1 MESCNPVTTAGSDES
16 GQKSEQ
22 RKSTGNRRREILA
35 RHVDRLRPA
44 DTASSSLSPLDV
56 DRLTSEISSFS
67 RVSMMDTDLC
77 LDLKGRASTA
87 DHSALCTWT
96 TFHRKIF
103 EPLAGSNLITVPC
116 CKSCNSSASKD
127 DQYFL
132 VFIGLREGANRLSK
146 AFNAFTGGI
155 ESDQ

>member
-1 MESCNPVTTAGSDES
+1 MPRPKGTCVYCGSFGPLHMD
-16 GQKSEQ
+16 
-22 RKSTGNRRREILA
+22 
-35 RHVDRLRPA
+35 HVPPENL
-44 DTASSSLSPLDV
+44 
-56 DRLTSEISSFS
+56 
-67 RVSMMDTDLC
+67 
-77 LDLKGRASTA
+77 
-87 DHSALCTWT
+87 
-96 TFHRKIF
+96 F